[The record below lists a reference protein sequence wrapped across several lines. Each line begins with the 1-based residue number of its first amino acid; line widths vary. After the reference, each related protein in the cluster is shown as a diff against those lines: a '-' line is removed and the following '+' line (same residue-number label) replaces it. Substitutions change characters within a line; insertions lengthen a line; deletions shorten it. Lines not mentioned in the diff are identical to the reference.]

1 MPVHDSPAVV
11 VLGALLAKVE
21 QLVEAMNLG
30 PLVLAVHAFVLVF
43 EELLLSANHKVG
55 LVLYLIPLLIVYH
68 EVVLEGIL
76 FAIAFEQDRVS
87 QTHLVLDGPYFPQVE
102 PTQQKGEDLVGANLG
117 VDVDVAAVEDHF
129 LGRERVG
136 AHSFD
141 VLAIEVSDLEDPLS
155 LEVLPRILSTYCF
168 ASG

>member
-1 MPVHDSPAVV
+1 MAIHDSPAVV

-55 LVLYLIPLLIVYH
+55 LVLNLVLLLVVYH
-68 EVVLEGIL
+68 KVVLKGVL
-76 FAIAFEQDRVS
+76 LAIALEQNRVS
-87 QTHLVLDGPYFPQVE
+87 QTHLVLDGPDFAQVE
-102 PTQQKGEDLVGANLG
+102 ATEQKGEDLVGANLG
-117 VDVDVAAVEDHF
+117 VDVDVSAVEDHF
-129 LGRERVG
+129 LGGEGVG

-141 VLAIEVSDLEDPLS
+141 VLAIEVSHLEDPLS
-155 LEVLPRILSTYCF
+155 LEVLPRMLSTYF
-168 ASG
+168 LAPG